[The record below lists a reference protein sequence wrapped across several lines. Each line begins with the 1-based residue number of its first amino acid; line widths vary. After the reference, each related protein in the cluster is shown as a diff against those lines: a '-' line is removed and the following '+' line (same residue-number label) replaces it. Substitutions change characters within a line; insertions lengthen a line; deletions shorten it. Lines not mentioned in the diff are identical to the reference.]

1 LARVGKERQHS
12 DLLEKDLLEKDFEK
26 KNIFWSALRRS
37 KKNGAHAHTFSV
49 ANLDYVIV
57 LTTWLLE
64 LQYGLLYRTFF
75 TA

>member
-1 LARVGKERQHS
+1 LERVAP
-12 DLLEKDLLEKDFEK
+12 F
-26 KNIFWSALRRS
+26 

>member
-12 DLLEKDLLEKDFEK
+12 DLLEKDFEK